1 MTIKSLLLGAAAL
14 AMPAAGFAQSVTTET
29 AGEVKAGPAG
39 AAVEAGVNAST
50 AQTVD
55 GNAATGVQADTAADT
70 TATNQA
76 TAADAAP
83 AGATTAATAADVTAG
98 KSVMD
103 MAGAMVGTIEK
114 VDANGAVIATGT
126 ARVQI
131 PVTSFAKNDRGLV
144 ISASKAELEAAAK
157 TSSPS

>member
-39 AAVEAGVNAST
+39 AAVDADVNASN

-55 GNAATGVQADTAADT
+55 GNAATGVQADTATDA

-76 TAADAAP
+76 SAADAA

-103 MAGAMVGTIEK
+103 TAGAMVGTIEK
-114 VDANGAVIATGT
+114 VDANGAVISTGT